1 MLTAI
6 VRQSLRYPW
15 LVLLGAFTL
24 LAGGIITLRHAPF
37 DVFPEFVPPQA
48 SVQTEVPGFT
58 PLQVEQLVTRPL
70 EAVINGANGVETVRS
85 ETIQGLS
92 VINITFKDGS
102 DPYRAR
108 QQVAE
113 ALADASGRLPA
124 GASAPRLTPLVS
136 STMDLLKIG
145 LVSDRLS
152 PMELREL
159 AEWTV
164 RPRLLAARGV
174 ARVNVFGGDERRIEV
189 RVRPDAL
196 LAHGLVL
203 SDLATAVSRAV
214 AVNGGGFAD
223 THNQR
228 ILIDPG
234 NSATTARDVAQA
246 VLSRGAG
253 GTLHLGD
260 VAEVVDTPAPRFGDA
275 LVMGRPGVLLTVSS
289 QYGANTLDATAA
301 VEKAIAELKPA
312 LAGRGVTLYPA
323 LHRPANFIETA
334 LSGIGRDLLVG
345 AAMIALVLFAFMRR
359 WKVVLIAFLSIPLSL
374 VAALL
379 VLNAFGMTINVMTL
393 GGLAVALGVVIDDA
407 IVDIENILRRL
418 REAGAANND
427 PATRRAIIEQASVE
441 VRAPVVYATFVL
453 GLTMLPVVLLSGLHG
468 AFFAPLGL
476 SFLLAVMAS
485 LVVALTVMPAFCLLL
500 LGHDEHAPEPDLL
513 ARFKARHQAWVERL
527 CVHPARAGWAVALI
541 GVVTLGGF
549 MLLSSELLP
558 AFREQHYVVGIK
570 GPPGASFDWMRTTGQ
585 RISRQ
590 MLAIPQVLSVEEQIG
605 RSEAGEDTWPPSQGE
620 FHVRLKPV
628 SAAGEDEALAAIRKV
643 LADTPGIESETT
655 TFLGDRIGE
664 SLSGETAAIS
674 VSVHGTD
681 LDELD
686 RVAAQVAGVLS
697 ATPGAVEV
705 RVKSQPGA
713 PVLGVTLDPARMAL
727 HGVSAGDAGEAIR
740 ATFAGLTAGQISLP
754 DRTLDVA
761 ISVPPALRQDP
772 EALGDVLV
780 RGYGGS
786 AVRLRDIATISLG
799 TARATIEHEGGQRRQ
814 VVTANVANGGN
825 AGQIV
830 ASAQEKI
837 AAGVKLPP
845 GVYLSWSGTAE
856 GQAAASRQL
865 LIHVALTAI
874 GMVALLVLAFG
885 GLRPAILVLAGLPL
899 AMAGGVVAVALTGG
913 VVSLGA
919 LVGFITL
926 FGISARN
933 AILLIAHADH
943 LVAEEGAAWSL
954 ATVLQASRERVTPI
968 LLTALVTGFALV
980 PLALETGQAG
990 REIQGPMALVIL
1002 GGLLSSLLLTL
1013 LLLPALIWRW
1023 RMPAHGTII
1032 TNADA

>member
-1 MLTAI
+1 MLTTI

-15 LVLLGAFTL
+15 LVLLAALTL
-24 LAGGIITLRHAPF
+24 LASGIMVLRQAPF

-85 ETIQGLS
+85 ESIQGLS
-92 VINITFKDGS
+92 VINITFREGS

-108 QQVAE
+108 QQVSE
-113 ALADASGRLPA
+113 ALADAAARLPA
-124 GASAPRLTPLVS
+124 GSGTPRLTPLVS
-136 STMDLLKIG
+136 STMDLLKVG
-145 LVSDRLS
+145 LVSDRMT
-152 PMELREL
+152 PMQLREL
-159 AEWTV
+159 AEWTL
-164 RPRLLAARGV
+164 RPRLLAAHGV
-174 ARVNVFGGDERRIEV
+174 ARVNVYGGDERRIEV
-189 RVRPDAL
+189 RARPEAL
-196 LAHGLVL
+196 LTRGLTL
-203 SDLATAVSRAV
+203 SDLSAAVSRAV

-234 NSATTARDVAQA
+234 ASATTAKAVADA
-246 VLSRGAG
+246 VLNRVGG
-253 GTLHLGD
+253 GTVRIGD
-260 VAEVVDTPAPRFGDA
+260 VADVADTAAPRFGDA

-301 VEKAIAELKPA
+301 VEQALGELKPA
-312 LAGRGVTLYPA
+312 LAGSGVKVYPA

-334 LSGIGRDLLVG
+334 LSGIGRDLVVG
-345 AAMIALVLFAFMRR
+345 ALMIAAVLFAFMRR

-407 IVDIENILRRL
+407 IVDIENIVRRL
-418 REAGAANND
+418 REAGAGVDAD
-427 PATRRAIIEQASVE
+427 TRRAIIEQASVE

-476 SFLLAVMAS
+476 AFLLATMAS
-485 LVVALTVMPAFCLLL
+485 LLVALTVTPAFSLLL
-500 LGHDEHAPEPDLL
+500 LGADEHAQEPRALT
-513 ARFKARHQAWVERL
+513 RFKDRHQALVARI
-527 CVHPARAGWAVALI
+527 CAHPVRAGWALALI

-549 MLLSSELLP
+549 YALNSELLP
-558 AFREQHYVVGIK
+558 AFRERHYVLGIK
-570 GPPGASFDWMRTTGQ
+570 GPPGASFDWMRATGIKVSKQ
-585 RISRQ
+585 L
-590 MLAIPQVLSVEEQIG
+590 LAIPEVLSVEEQMG
-605 RSEAGEDTWPPSQGE
+605 RAEAGEDTWPPSQGE
-620 FHVRLKPV
+620 FHVRLKAV
-628 SAAGEDEALAAIRKV
+628 SAAGEEHALSEIRRI
-643 LADTPGIESETT
+643 LADTPGIQSETT

-664 SLSGETAAIS
+664 SLSGETASIS
-674 VSVHGTD
+674 VSVHGAD

-713 PVLGVTLDPARMAL
+713 PALGVTPDPARMAL
-727 HGVSAGDAGEAIR
+727 HGVSAGDAGDAIR
-740 ATFAGLTAGQISLP
+740 ATFAGLSAGQISLA
-754 DRTLDVA
+754 DRTVDVA

-772 EALGDVLV
+772 EALGNVMV
-780 RGYGGS
+780 RGSGGS
-786 AVRLRDIATISLG
+786 AVRLADIATISLG

-814 VVTANVANGGN
+814 VVTANAAAGANVGR
-825 AGQIV
+825 IV
-830 ASAQEKI
+830 AAAQAQI
-837 AAGVKLPP
+837 AARIKLPP
-845 GVYLSWSGTAE
+845 GVYLSWSGAAE

-865 LIHVALTAI
+865 LSHVAFTAI

-885 GLRPAILVLAGLPL
+885 GLRPAMLVLAGLPL
-899 AMAGGVVAVALTGG
+899 AMAGGVAAVALTGG

-933 AILLIAHADH
+933 AILLISHADH
-943 LVAEEGAAWSL
+943 LVAEEGADWSMD
-954 ATVLQASRERVTPI
+954 TVLRAVRERVTPI

-980 PLALETGQAG
+980 PLALETGQSG

-1002 GGLLSSLLLTL
+1002 GGLVSSLLLTL
-1013 LLLPALIWRW
+1013 LLLPALVWRW
-1023 RMPAHGTII
+1023 RHRRG
-1032 TNADA
+1032 